1 MTGILLRRRI
11 GYRHR
16 DTQGQGHVMTEAK
29 IRVMDLAAN
38 GHQGL
43 GCQTLRGGKR
53 HKRGSP
59 RVFRMSKALPTA

>member
-43 GCQTLRGGKR
+43 GCKHYEVGRGIKEAPQE
-53 HKRGSP
+53 S
-59 RVFRMSKALPTA
+59 SE